1 MTKFFSLPVAVAALL
16 VLSACNEYVSQQPQD
31 APARNE
37 PAPYIAQEPAPVP
50 VAEQEPQQTPSPT
63 AEQPV
68 PAQKQPEPEAKQ
80 SSYTAGAIQIY
91 SPTAY
96 AEALADGKTV
106 IIDFHASWCPI
117 CAANA
122 PGIRAAFESTANPNV
137 VGFIADYDKETA
149 LENQFGV
156 SSQSTLVKVR
166 GSDPQSAVK
175 VSTLGPG
182 PLTQEQ
188 VAAFIQ
194 S

>member
-1 MTKFFSLPVAVAALL
+1 MMKFFFLPAAVSSLL
-16 VLSACNEYVSQQPQD
+16 VLSACNGYVSQQPQD
-31 APARNE
+31 APSRNE
-37 PAPYIAQEPAPVP
+37 PTPQVTQEPKPVP
-50 VAEQEPQQTPSPT
+50 VAEQEQTPTS
-63 AEQPV
+63 AQQPV
-68 PAQKQPEPEAKQ
+68 PTQQQPTSAPKQR
-80 SSYTAGAIQIY
+80 SYIAGAIQTY

-122 PGIRAAFESTANPNV
+122 PGIRAAFESTNNASV
-137 VGFIADYDKETA
+137 VGFIADYDKETV

-166 GSDPQSAVK
+166 GSDPQSATK

>member
-1 MTKFFSLPVAVAALL
+1 MMKLFSLPVAAAALL
-16 VLSACNEYVSQQPQD
+16 VLSACNGYVSQRPQN

-37 PAPYIAQEPAPVP
+37 PAAQIAQEPEPVP
-50 VAEQEPQQTPSPT
+50 VPEEEPQQTPPP
-63 AEQPV
+63 AQQPV
-68 PAQKQPEPEAKQ
+68 PTQQQPTPAPTQ
-80 SSYTAGAIQIY
+80 RSYKAGAIQTY
-91 SPTAY
+91 SQTAY

-106 IIDFHASWCPI
+106 VIDFHASWCPI

-149 LENQFGV
+149 LENQFGI

-166 GSDPQSAVK
+166 GGDPQSATK
-175 VSTLGPG
+175 ISTLGPG

-188 VAAFIQ
+188 VATFIR

>member
-1 MTKFFSLPVAVAALL
+1 MTMMKFFSLPVAAAALL
-16 VLSACNEYVSQQPQD
+16 VFSACNGYVSKQTQDVPSSDEPTPQV
-31 APARNE
+31 
-37 PAPYIAQEPAPVP
+37 AQEPM
-50 VAEQEPQQTPSPT
+50 QTPPPVI
-63 AEQPV
+63 EQPV
-68 PAQKQPEPEAKQ
+68 PAQKQPEPVAKQ
-80 SSYTAGAIQIY
+80 RSYTAGAIQTY

-106 IIDFHASWCPI
+106 VLDFHASWCPT
-117 CAANA
+117 CVKNA
-122 PGIRAAFESTANPNV
+122 PGIRAAFESTNNANV

-166 GSDPQSAVK
+166 GSDPQSATK

-188 VAAFIQ
+188 VATFIQ